1 MGYYSQGY
9 GNLANQLN
17 TPIKAVQA
25 YLIGKAALKG
35 NKEKPKTTEIEA
47 KQTKEPFE
55 GEPKMDFSQPQ
66 QEPKKEEI
74 INSSESTTE
83 IEPFNDDAVK
93 KYLALNTAQNKLEVM
108 NEQKEAWKNTK
119 EIYKKKK
126 LEKEGI

>member
-35 NKEKPKTTEIEA
+35 SKEKPK
-47 KQTKEPFE
+47 TKEPFE